1 MKLNQTKFAKV
12 DMDQQDSK
20 LKTNRW
26 RKRRLY
32 LNKQEFIGK
41 QNAWDKAI
49 RGAVREQQLKA
60 EQRKKS
66 KESRKTK
73 NVKRGK

>member
-1 MKLNQTKFAKV
+1 MKLRQFVMV
-12 DMDQQDSK
+12 DMDQQVS
-20 LKTNRW
+20 KTNRW

-49 RGAVREQQLKA
+49 RQAGRNQQIKA
-60 EQRKKS
+60 EQHKKS
-66 KESRKTK
+66 KESRKLK
-73 NVKRGK
+73 SGKKG